1 MGFKSE
7 STIGAPRAAVWD
19 TVEMG
24 WYEAS
29 GDPLQRGSSIE
40 TQVEIPELI
49 PEALR
54 RKLGDNLMV
63 SIQITELGLRRAV
76 GARVI
81 SAVDS
86 LPRFN
91 LRLQFEEDNDRT
103 RALLQGEMDT
113 RGSWSHKASGALL
126 APVLGR
132 LAAHG
137 MNSFAKQATDR
148 YFSSLSEAS

>member
-1 MGFKSE
+1 MGFTSE
-7 STIGAPRAAVWD
+7 STIGAPRAVVWD

-29 GDPLQRGSSIE
+29 GDPLQHGGTME
-40 TQVEIPELI
+40 TQIEVPELI

-54 RKLGDNLMV
+54 RKLGGNLIV
-63 SIQITELGLRRAV
+63 NIHITELGLRRSL

-86 LPRFN
+86 LPRFD
-91 LRLQFEEDNDRT
+91 LLLQLEEDNDHT
-103 RALLQGEMDT
+103 HATLQGNMDT
-113 RGSWSHKASGALL
+113 RGSWSRKASGALL

-132 LAAHG
+132 LAAYG
-137 MNSFAKQATDR
+137 MNSFAHQAEHGQ
-148 YFSSLSEAS
+148 SSPLPEAS

>member
-1 MGFKSE
+1 MGFRSE

-29 GDPLQRGSSIE
+29 GDPLRRGSSMEAQI
-40 TQVEIPELI
+40 EIPELI

-54 RKLGDNLMV
+54 RKLGDSLIVN
-63 SIQITELGLRRAV
+63 IQITELGLRRAV

-81 SAVDS
+81 STVDS
-86 LPRFN
+86 LPRFD
-91 LRLQFEEDNDRT
+91 LRLQLEEDNERT
-103 RALLQGEMDT
+103 HALLQGDMDT
-113 RGSWSHKASGALL
+113 RGSWGRKASGALL

-137 MNSFAKQATDR
+137 MNSFAEQAAGR
-148 YFSSLSEAS
+148 YSSSLPEAS